1 MDDYLRLDWVSWF
14 IEYKFF
20 GWFDFLKNVFFMLR
34 EVVLL
39 IWERGNLDLY
49 YIGVLNCVISYLGW
63 VKLRCLVG
71 FLVGIRYVC

>member
-39 IWERGNLDLY
+39 IWERGNLVLY

-63 VKLRCLVG
+63 VKWRCLVG